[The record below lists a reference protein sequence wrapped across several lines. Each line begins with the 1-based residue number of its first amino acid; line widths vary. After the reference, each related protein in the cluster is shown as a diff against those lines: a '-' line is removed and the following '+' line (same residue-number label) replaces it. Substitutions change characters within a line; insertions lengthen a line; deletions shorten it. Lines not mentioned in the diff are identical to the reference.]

1 MSRCNFPTS
10 IPLPSLPT
18 PKLPSLAI
26 PFISIPAYAPVCL
39 LDLF

>member
-1 MSRCNFPTS
+1 MSRCSFPTA
-10 IPLPSLPT
+10 IPLPTLPT

-26 PFISIPAYAPVCL
+26 PFIAIPAYAPVCL